1 MKQVTVSQLG
11 SEELQKIA
19 QDILALAK
27 ARGADDAEVS
37 ITADKGFS
45 ITAQD
50 NDVETI
56 EYHQDKV
63 IELNVYFGQR
73 SGSASL
79 SDLRPHAL
87 QAAVEA
93 ACHIAKFTSEDPAA
107 GLASKAELA
116 ASVPSL
122 QIAFPWAITVEEAIA
137 LACACERE
145 ALSQDKRIMR
155 AEETSLSTHEGLH
168 VYANTH
174 DFMGCFTQTRHE
186 LSCVLVA
193 RDGDDMQRD
202 YSYTLSA
209 DPKQLH
215 STQQVATE
223 AVRRT
228 VSRLGARRLPTMK
241 APVIFLAE
249 EARSLLG
256 HFSAAIQGGKLYRKA
271 SFLLDQLD
279 QQIFPPGTH
288 IAEQPHLACSLGSAP
303 FDADGV
309 VTRTNVFVED
319 GRLRSYALGVYAA
332 RKLGM
337 QTTANAGGVHN
348 LMINTSAYDLPAL
361 LKLMDRGLLVTEL
374 MGNGVNL
381 LTGDYSRGASGYWV
395 EGGEIQYPVHEIT
408 IAGHLSTL
416 FKSIRA
422 IGNDVDERGNIR
434 TGSILIEEMMIA
446 GE

>member
-1 MKQVTVSQLG
+1 MKQVTTAQIG
-11 SEELQKIA
+11 SEQLQSIA

-27 ARGADDAEVS
+27 AQGASSAEVS
-37 ITADKGFS
+37 ITTDKGFS
-45 ITAQD
+45 VTAQD

-63 IELNVYFGQR
+63 VELNVFFGQR

-87 QAAVEA
+87 RAAVEA
-93 ACHIAKFTSEDPAA
+93 ACHIAKFTSDDPAA
-107 GLASKAELA
+107 GLATKTELA
-116 ASVPSL
+116 GPVPHL

-137 LACACERE
+137 MACACESE
-145 ALSQDKRIMR
+145 ALAQDIRIMR
-155 AEETSLSTHEGLH
+155 AEETSVSTHEGLH
-168 VYANTH
+168 VYANSN

-215 STQQVATE
+215 TTQQVATE
-223 AVRRT
+223 AVSRT
-228 VSRLGARRLPTMK
+228 VSRLGARRLATMK
-241 APVIFLAE
+241 APVIFIAE

-288 IAEQPHLACSLGSAP
+288 IAEQPHLPRSLGSAP

-309 VTRTNVFVED
+309 ATRANVFIED
-319 GRLRSYALGVYAA
+319 GKLRTYALGVYAA

-337 QTTANAGGVHN
+337 QTTGNAGGVHN
-348 LMINTSAYDLPAL
+348 LTINTSQHDLKAL
-361 LKLMDRGLLVTEL
+361 LKLMGRGLLVTEL

-381 LTGDYSRGASGYWV
+381 VTGDYSRGASGFWV

-408 IAGHLSTL
+408 IAGQLPTL
-416 FKSIRA
+416 FKSIQA
-422 IGNDVDERGNIR
+422 VGNDVDERGNIR